1 MFPRRAVSEFPNDNP
16 ELHDGL
22 VWAAP
27 DPCAP
32 PTATLRLR
40 PSTGA
45 PPRVLAPSW
54 VTTDDTE
61 ADTGPV
67 SQSATEPAEP
77 PCSQPTLLPTRP
89 ATEPDAFPPSELPT
103 TYDRVPIESAI
114 VPKAPFDVF
123 VAALVRVAL
132 ERGAVRA
139 AAVLPLLFEAGRAFH
154 DLLDPNT
161 LATLQL
167 RRILEPDSMR
177 PTREF
182 IAAADAWRGLL
193 NGTSRDHSGCGSST
207 LDVWG
212 AMILGALL
220 NAPRDRTDELR
231 RELRK
236 RGVAAFGLLAA

>member
-16 ELHDGL
+16 ALHDGL
-22 VWAAP
+22 VWAASE
-27 DPCAP
+27 PCAP
-32 PTATLRLR
+32 PSPTLRLR
-40 PSTGA
+40 PPTGA
-45 PPRVLAPSW
+45 LPRVLGPAWVEEAAAANTEPSL
-54 VTTDDTE
+54 
-61 ADTGPV
+61 GP
-67 SQSATEPAEP
+67 ATEPAVFPE
-77 PCSQPTLLPTRP
+77 SEFPT
-89 ATEPDAFPPSELPT
+89 A
-103 TYDRVPIESAI
+103 YDRAPLESGV
-114 VPKAPFDVF
+114 VPKTPFDVF
-123 VAALVRVAL
+123 VGALVRVAL

-139 AAVLPLLFEAGRAFH
+139 AAVLPHLFEAGRTFH
-154 DLLDPNT
+154 DVIDPNT

-167 RRILEPDSMR
+167 RRVLEPESMR

-182 IAAADAWRGLL
+182 LAAADAWRGLL
-193 NGTSRDHSGCGSST
+193 NGTEHDLSGCGSST

>member
-27 DPCAP
+27 EPCAP
-32 PTATLRLR
+32 ATPTLRLR
-40 PSTGA
+40 PSSGP

-54 VTTDDTE
+54 VTQE
-61 ADTGPV
+61 AAAPL
-67 SQSATEPAEP
+67 SESATEPAEAP
-77 PCSQPTLLPTRP
+77 FSAAP
-89 ATEPDAFPPSELPT
+89 ATQPVSEAFPESEVPT
-103 TYDRVPIESAI
+103 TYDVAPLESGV
-114 VPKAPFDVF
+114 VPKTPFDVF
-123 VAALVRVAL
+123 VSALVRVAL

-139 AAVLPLLFEAGRAFH
+139 AAVLPGLFEPGRAFH
-154 DLLDPNT
+154 DALDPNT

-167 RRILEPDSMR
+167 RRVLEPDSAR

-182 IAAADAWRGLL
+182 TAAAEAWRGLL
-193 NGTSRDHSGCGSST
+193 NGTATDLSGCGSTT

-212 AMILGALL
+212 GMILGALL

>member
-16 ELHDGL
+16 ALHDGL

-27 DPCAP
+27 DPCAR
-32 PTATLRLR
+32 PTPLLRLR
-40 PSTGA
+40 PPTGEI
-45 PPRVLAPSW
+45 PRVLEPAW
-54 VTTDDTE
+54 VSD
-61 ADTGPV
+61 
-67 SQSATEPAEP
+67 SQPCPASATEPADPPFSEP
-77 PCSQPTLLPTRP
+77 GLLPTRP
-89 ATEPDAFPPSELPT
+89 ATEPDPFPESEFPT
-103 TYDRVPIESAI
+103 TYDVAPLESGI
-114 VPKAPFDVF
+114 VPKTPFDVF
-123 VAALVRVAL
+123 VGALVRVAL

-139 AAVLPLLFEAGRAFH
+139 AAVLPNLFDAGRAFH
-154 DLLDPNT
+154 EVLDPNT

-167 RRILEPDSMR
+167 RRVLEPESMR

-182 IAAADAWRGLL
+182 TAAADAWRGLL
-193 NGTSRDHSGCGSST
+193 NGTAHDLAGCGSST

>member
-22 VWAAP
+22 VWAASE
-27 DPCAP
+27 PCAP
-32 PTATLRLR
+32 PSPTLRLR
-40 PSTGA
+40 PPTGVL
-45 PPRVLAPSW
+45 PRVLGPAWVQEAEGDRTSSGPAAAAHTEPSAAP
-54 VTTDDTE
+54 VTET
-61 ADTGPV
+61 P
-67 SQSATEPAEP
+67 TEPAESAVFP
-77 PCSQPTLLPTRP
+77 DSEFPT
-89 ATEPDAFPPSELPT
+89 S
-103 TYDRVPIESAI
+103 YDTAPLESAV
-114 VPKAPFDVF
+114 VPKTPFDVF
-123 VAALVRVAL
+123 VGALVRVAL

-139 AAVLPLLFEAGRAFH
+139 AAVLPQLFEAGHAFH
-154 DLLDPNT
+154 DVLDANT

-167 RRILEPDSMR
+167 RRVLEPDSMR

-182 IAAADAWRGLL
+182 AAATEAWRGLL
-193 NGTSRDHSGCGSST
+193 NGTAHDLAGCGSST

-212 AMILGALL
+212 GMILGAIL